1 MKRKNLRVAGISL
14 TLPFKLFRELK
25 DVFKSLIES
34 IGYEELESK
43 YPTFFAFFLREYEK
57 KHKNKVRN

>member
-1 MKRKNLRVAGISL
+1 MKRINLKVAGISL

-34 IGYEELESK
+34 LGYEEMEKSF
-43 YPTFFAFFLREYEK
+43 PFFFTFFLKSYEK
-57 KHKNKVRN
+57 KHRKKTNG